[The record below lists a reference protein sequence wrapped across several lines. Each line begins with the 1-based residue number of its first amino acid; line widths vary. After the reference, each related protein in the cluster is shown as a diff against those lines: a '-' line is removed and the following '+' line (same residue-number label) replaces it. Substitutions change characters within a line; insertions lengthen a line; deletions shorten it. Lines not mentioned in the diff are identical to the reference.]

1 MKNTIQKPT
10 IFLVFGII
18 IVSIGLPFGIYG
30 LTRSGGASLG
40 GTLILIGVFITLI
53 FLVIDRILVRFI
65 NQKKLNIIELIFLLV
80 VSTVYLYKNRSL
92 EIEQLNQESEF
103 MIVIE
108 NNGKLEN
115 DSYKYKFPFNKKIQ
129 THNNFVIAENLP
141 QEIDVKTPNSW
152 NNSYYYNIYNYQ
164 EYLKVVIFGKNSSN
178 MDSLKVLEYIKNE
191 IK

>member
-1 MKNTIQKPT
+1 MKNVIRRPT
-10 IFLVFGII
+10 IFLILGII

-30 LTRSGGASLG
+30 LTLSGGASLG
-40 GTLILIGVFITLI
+40 GALILIGVFITFI

-65 NQKKLNIIELIFLLV
+65 NQKKLNIIELIFLLI
-80 VSTVYLYKNRSL
+80 VSTIYLYQNRSI

-141 QEIDVKTPNSW
+141 PDIDVKTPNSW
-152 NNSYYYNIYNYQ
+152 NNSFYYNIYNYQ
-164 EYLKVVIFGKNSSN
+164 EYPKVVIFGKTSSN
-178 MDSLKVLEYIKNE
+178 MDSLKVLEYIKKE
-191 IK
+191 IR

>member
-1 MKNTIQKPT
+1 MKNVIQKPT
-10 IFLVFGII
+10 IFLVLGII

-30 LTRSGGASLG
+30 LTLSGGASLG

-80 VSTVYLYKNRSL
+80 VSTIYLYQNRSI

-129 THNNFVIAENLP
+129 THNNFVIVENLP
-141 QEIDVKTPNSW
+141 QGIDVKTPNRW

-164 EYLKVVIFGKNSSN
+164 EYPKVVIFGKTSS
-178 MDSLKVLEYIKNE
+178 KK
-191 IK
+191 KA

>member
-1 MKNTIQKPT
+1 MKNVIQKPT
-10 IFLVFGII
+10 IFLVLGII

-30 LTRSGGASLG
+30 LTLSGGASLG

-80 VSTVYLYKNRSL
+80 VSTIYLYQNRNI

-141 QEIDVKTPNSW
+141 QDIDVKTPNSW
-152 NNSYYYNIYNYQ
+152 KNSYYYNIYNYQ
-164 EYLKVVIFGKNSSN
+164 EYPKVVIFGKTSSN